1 MDALLMQSEVSRV
14 SWLLRQVMAHRKI
27 TNKAL
32 AERLGKHPT
41 TIARLK
47 AQDALPEIGS
57 AAIEEIRVAI
67 TELSKEKF
75 GICLLS
81 ELLHLDEDL
90 IKGH

>member
-1 MDALLMQSEVSRV
+1 MDAVLMQPEVSKV
-14 SWLLRQVMAHRKI
+14 SWLLRQAMAHRKV

-47 AQDALPEIGS
+47 AQDTLPEIGN

-75 GICLLS
+75 GVCPLA
-81 ELLHLDEDL
+81 ELLHLEDD
-90 IKGH
+90 

>member
-1 MDALLMQSEVSRV
+1 MDAVLMQPEVSRV

-47 AQDALPEIGS
+47 AQDTLPEIGN

-67 TELSKEKF
+67 TELSKDRF
-75 GICLLS
+75 GICPLS
-81 ELLHLDEDL
+81 ELLQLEEDQP
-90 IKGH
+90 